1 MGRTALNLL
10 DLLDYVEKNPKDY
23 EKRWKLA
30 KKLYQNKDY
39 SLAVEHLN
47 ILVNEWE
54 PHVNV
59 NRFLSAAL
67 YRLGKY
73 EESIDVLKKS
83 IERWNNEPGL
93 YEQLG
98 RVLITIGKIE
108 EAQKIYEKL
117 AEIYPDH
124 KWAQTAVTRI
134 QSFLSKKHVR
144 KTPFSFTLTS
154 DFDLLPESICKRC
167 GTENQGYIDRCW
179 KCGEP
184 LSLESTQPE
193 LPSTEIQLNPIILLT
208 PEIITLILGLV
219 AISFLSINIFI
230 SLKFFLG
237 DYQSTHISLT
247 FWDIYRYE
255 LFPARFIT
263 SMLLLIISP
272 ILIKF
277 GLNIIGL
284 REKIPFNLI
293 ILTGLIIASFI
304 SLASWLP
311 KPLFLWGLILVPIFS
326 FLVILGTFAT
336 SLLKTLN
343 LCLFQIFMLFIST
356 VIIFTAVE
364 SHNLK
369 TVLNPFTEI
378 PAVVHFFL
386 TQTIQPPHEIVIK
399 SPDGSPQT
407 KQISFEKTGSYW
419 LDKRANKIALYIY
432 LDNNDTFIFE
442 INKGETKPIIYYK
455 NFSDKWH
462 FSCSINTDDIFTFK
476 ISTEH
481 NIPFYV
487 QIQSLF
493 ILSPQ

>member
-1 MGRTALNLL
+1 MERMALNLL

-54 PHVNV
+54 PHINV
-59 NRFLSAAL
+59 NRFLSATL

-83 IERWNNEPGL
+83 IEKWNNEPGL

-98 RVLITIGKIE
+98 RVLITVGKIE
-108 EAQKIYEKL
+108 EAQKVYEKL
-117 AEIYPDH
+117 AEICPDH

-144 KTPFSFTLTS
+144 KTPFPFTLSS

-219 AISFLSINIFI
+219 TISFISINIFM

-247 FWDIYRYE
+247 FWEIYSYE

-277 GLNIIGL
+277 GLNIFGL
-284 REKIPFNLI
+284 REKIPYNLI

-304 SLASWLP
+304 SVTSWLP
-311 KPLFLWGLILVPIFS
+311 KPLFLWGFILVPIFS

-343 LCLFQIFMLFIST
+343 LCLFQIFMLFISIT
-356 VIIFTAVE
+356 MIFTAVE
-364 SHNLK
+364 SHILN
-369 TVLNPFTEI
+369 TFINPFTEI
-378 PAVVHFFL
+378 PAVAHFFL
-386 TQTIQPPHEIVIK
+386 NQTIQPPHKIEIK
-399 SPDGSPQT
+399 STDGSPQI
-407 KQISFEKTGSYW
+407 KHISFEKTGSYW
-419 LDKRANKIALYIY
+419 LDRRANKIAISLFIDKY
-432 LDNNDTFIFE
+432 DTFILE
-442 INKGETKPIIYYK
+442 VNKGETKPIIYTK
-455 NFSDKWH
+455 SRADKWNAY
-462 FSCSINTDDIFTFK
+462 CSINTDDIFTFK
-476 ISTEH
+476 ISTE
-481 NIPFYV
+481 NRSPFSV
-487 QIQSLF
+487 HVQSLF